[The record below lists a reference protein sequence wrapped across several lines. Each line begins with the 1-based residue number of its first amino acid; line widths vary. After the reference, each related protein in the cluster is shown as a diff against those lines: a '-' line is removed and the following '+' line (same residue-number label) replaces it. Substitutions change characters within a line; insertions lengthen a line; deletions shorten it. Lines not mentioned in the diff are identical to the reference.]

1 MACRFCEAMESN
13 RKVYK
18 ISSEWLTDAER
29 NQYGKYMIEYTVAI
43 VKRTWYKK
51 KGKATAGRTTQYR
64 YRGIGFDLNYCPE
77 CGRKVKSDR

>member
-51 KGKATAGRTTQYR
+51 KGKATADRTTQYR

-77 CGRKVKSDR
+77 CGRKVKGNK

>member
-77 CGRKVKSDR
+77 CGRKVKGNK